1 MQPNSLYRAA
11 TQAAREWCREIV
23 ERLGPAHEAAAYA
36 EWNRDRFWFWVVDR
50 AIEHVEGKVYW
61 EECGRRNFSRAGQRP
76 ALDEA
81 VRRVRELQR
90 QLAMDS
96 LPSFKAKEEL
106 VNKLA
111 EAANELLE

>member
-1 MQPNSLYRAA
+1 MQPQSLYRAA
-11 TQAAREWCREIV
+11 ADTARTWCREV
-23 ERLGPAHEAAAYA
+23 VVRLGPAHEAAAWA

-50 AIEHVEGKVYW
+50 AIEHVEGRVFW

-76 ALDEA
+76 RLDDA
-81 VRRVRELQR
+81 IRRVRELQR

-106 VNKLA
+106 VEKLA
-111 EAANELLE
+111 AAANELLE